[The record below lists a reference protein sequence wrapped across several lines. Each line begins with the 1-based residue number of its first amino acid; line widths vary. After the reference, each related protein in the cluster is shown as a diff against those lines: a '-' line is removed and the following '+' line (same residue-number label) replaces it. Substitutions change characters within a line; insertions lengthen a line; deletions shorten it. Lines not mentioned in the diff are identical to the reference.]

1 MRTSASKLYMRLAL
15 LVAIAGLVL
24 PVVLSRRSSAQSAG
38 GPTAVQEESDLDS
51 PAAHS
56 PMAFSEKNLFSIVKA
71 GGVEII
77 TNGGT
82 EHGATVSSGGTFV
95 AIGSAGFGGD
105 TFRGGS
111 VVEFGS
117 GFKHALSVSANS
129 SNVPV
134 QFIVLSGGS
143 SAAARSRAATW

>member
-1 MRTSASKLYMRLAL
+1 MTLLSGAALGVASGHAL
-15 LVAIAGLVL
+15 TGFTVTKGVTLD
-24 PVVLSRRSSAQSAG
+24 VLSG
-38 GPTAVQEESDLDS
+38 GTANGAV
-51 PAAHS
+51 
-56 PMAFSEKNLFSIVKA
+56 VKA

-77 TNGGT
+77 TGGGT